1 MTEAKQQEPSL
12 FIQFAGQGVKY
23 MDDLRRLYTMYPAV
37 KPFIIDSIKEI
48 QKQAERYNDSSTGF
62 FQQGLEI
69 EQWIEQPDKTPDIGY
84 LLSSPLSHP
93 LIYLSQIANYIS
105 LIQDGVDQD
114 FLIKNTHSATG
125 FSTGIIAAVLVSM
138 NLPLDALIKVAIKT
152 QAMFFWQGIRTQQS
166 MLNKNI
172 QPKLDSNLFSKTE
185 GSPSCMASITNVMNS
200 QLDKAIKS
208 FAGAGTVYP
217 SYELFPGR
225 WIVAG
230 SPADL
235 NAFNQFIKARHPGSE
250 WRYIPSTIAAHSPFL
265 SYALEKSPVDAAELG
280 LDFKAGDLQIPV
292 LSNNEGKDLR
302 LSDNLIFDIMQAY
315 FIFPAVWRKQI
326 TPLLPPTKIKYVLDF
341 GPGPGVASLTE
352 SHTSRSGI
360 QVIRCTIP
368 LGRKKLIEEI
378 IPELKSAS

>member
-1 MTEAKQQEPSL
+1 MTKAKQQEPSL

-37 KPFIIDSIKEI
+37 KPFIIESIKEI
-48 QKQAERYNDSSTGF
+48 QKQADRYDDSSTGF
-62 FQQGLEI
+62 FQQGLDI
-69 EQWIEQPDKTPDIGY
+69 EQWIEHPEKTPDLGY

-105 LIQDGVDQD
+105 LIFDGVDQD
-114 FLIKNTHSATG
+114 LLIKNTHSATG
-125 FSTGIIAAVLVSM
+125 FSTGIMAAVLVSM
-138 NLPLDALIKVAIKT
+138 NLPLEELIKVALKT

-172 QPKLDSNLFSKTE
+172 QPKLDPSQFTNAK
-185 GSPSCMASITNVMNS
+185 GSPSCMASITNVMSS

-208 FAGAGTVYP
+208 FAGTGTVYP

-230 SPADL
+230 SPEDL
-235 NAFNQFIKARHPGSE
+235 NGFSKFIKGEFSDSE

-265 SYALEKSPVDAAELG
+265 SYALEKSPVDAADLG
-280 LDFKAGDLQIPV
+280 LDFKATDLQIPV
-292 LSNNEGKDLR
+292 LSNDEGKDLR

-315 FIFPAVWRKQI
+315 FVFPAIWRKQI

-352 SHTSRSGI
+352 NHTSRSGI

-368 LGRKKLIEEI
+368 LGRKKLIDEI
-378 IPELKSAS
+378 IPELNSAS

>member
-1 MTEAKQQEPSL
+1 MTEAKTQEPSL

-23 MDDLRRLYTMYPAV
+23 MDDLRRLYTTYPAV
-37 KPFIIDSIKEI
+37 KPFIIDSIREI
-48 QKQAERYNDSSTGF
+48 QKQADRYDDSSTIF

-69 EQWIEQPDKTPDIGY
+69 EQWIEQPDKTPDLGY

-114 FLIKNTHSATG
+114 LLIKHTHSATG

-138 NLPLDALIKVAIKT
+138 NLPLDTLIKVAIKT

-172 QPKLDSNLFSKTE
+172 QPKLDSKLFSQTE
-185 GSPSCMASITNVMNS
+185 GSPSCMASITNIMS
-200 QLDKAIKS
+200 SHLDKAIKS
-208 FAGAGTVYP
+208 FTGTVYP

-230 SPADL
+230 SPEDL
-235 NAFNQFIKARHPGSE
+235 NAFKQFIKAIHPGSE

-265 SYALEKSPVDAAELG
+265 SYALEKSPIDAAELG
-280 LDFKAGDLQIPV
+280 LDFKATDLQIPV

-315 FIFPAVWRKQI
+315 FVFPAVWRKQI
-326 TPLLPPTKIKYVLDF
+326 TPLLPPTNIKYVLDF

-378 IPELKSAS
+378 MPGLKSAS